1 MNVIS
6 RRIAKLV
13 LLVCPILSL
22 MAQQDW
28 EQSVREAFQQGRLQ
42 EARLLAEGVLK
53 NPASATLAQEWLGRI
68 ALQEK
73 HPEEAISHFQ
83 KASVEGRFSI
93 EMTRDWSSALVDLG
107 RIQEACELLEKS
119 ITSNPTSMDL
129 RYRLGLLYM
138 IQAMPLKARPH
149 LEEAYKGGLKHP
161 GVVLQLA
168 QARFLTGGDDQAVLL
183 LESTYDSASSP
194 DFFLQAGK
202 ILFDHV
208 LYLKAVVPLEKA
220 WKQKP
225 GSYEIGMYLALSY
238 YISGHYPE
246 CETVLS
252 SIKQDPI
259 PSLEY
264 LVLRGSV
271 LARLEKWGEA
281 EQHLEKALQLYPNQ
295 AGAYLNLGLYY
306 LERGQKEKATGL
318 IEKGSRLMSKGTK
331 LIYSIRSMEKCE
343 GLVPPQ
349 DFKIQDAARGEFYNQ
364 FGRALHESEQN
375 GSSLAVY
382 LLALEHDSHNG
393 HAYAEIG
400 KLCWEFDSYPVAES
414 YLQKGL
420 ELHPDSW
427 ELYFNLGLV
436 YQSLSQAEKA
446 VRSYTK
452 AIALEEPHV
461 PSIHWV
467 QLGSAQLSAPKL
479 GEAEAER
486 SFKKAL
492 EIDPNNA
499 QAHYQLGK
507 LYLQQKEFGKAE
519 QYLEKAISLDP
530 SLFRAYYQYG
540 LACLRNGNTEKGKA
554 MLETFNRKRA
564 LRTNSGMAGMQ
575 TESMSE
581 KILQ

>member
-1 MNVIS
+1 MS
-6 RRIAKLV
+6 RRIATLV
-13 LLVCPILSL
+13 LLCCPILSL
-22 MAQQDW
+22 RAQQYW

-42 EARLLAEGVLK
+42 EARLLAEGALS
-53 NPASATLAQEWLGRI
+53 NLAGAATAQEWLGRI
-68 ALQEK
+68 TLQEK

-83 KASVEGRFSI
+83 KASAKGRFSL
-93 EMTRDWSSALVDLG
+93 EMARDWSTALIDLG
-107 RIQEACELLEKS
+107 RTQEACELLEKS
-119 ITSNPTSMDL
+119 ITNDPNSMDL
-129 RYRLGLLYM
+129 RYRLGVLYM
-138 IQAMPLKARPH
+138 SQGMPLKARPH
-149 LEEAYKGGLKHP
+149 LEEAYRAGLKHA

-168 QARFLTGGDDQAVLL
+168 QARFLSGADDQAVLL
-183 LESTYDSASSP
+183 LESTYDSVSSP
-194 DFFLQAGK
+194 DISLQAGK

-225 GSYEIGMYLALSY
+225 GAYEIGMYLALSY

-252 SIKQDPI
+252 NIKQGAI
-259 PSLEY
+259 PTLEY

-281 EQHLEKALQLYPNQ
+281 EQNLEKALQLYPNQ

-306 LERGQKEKATGL
+306 LERDQKEKATVL
-318 IEKGSRLMSKGTK
+318 IEKGARLMSKGTK

-343 GLVPPQ
+343 GLVPPRE
-349 DFKIQDAARGEFYNQ
+349 FKTPDTARGEFYNQ

-382 LLALEHDSHNG
+382 LLALENDSHNG

-400 KLCWEFDSYPVAES
+400 KLCWEFDSYPVAEA

-420 ELHPDSW
+420 ELQPDSW
-427 ELYFNLGLV
+427 ELHFNLGLI

-446 VRSYTK
+446 VQSYTK
-452 AIALEEPHV
+452 AIALEEPRV

-467 QLGSAQLSAPKL
+467 QLGTAQLSAPKL

-492 EIDPNNA
+492 EIDPNSA

-507 LYLQQKEFGKAE
+507 LYLQQREFGKAE

-540 LACLRNGNTEKGKA
+540 MACLRNGKPEKGKE
-554 MLETFNRKRA
+554 MLETFNRKRV
-564 LRTNSGMAGMQ
+564 LRTTPG
-575 TESMSE
+575 SMGTQNE
-581 KILQ
+581 PAAERILQ

>member
-1 MNVIS
+1 MS
-6 RRIAKLV
+6 RRIATLV
-13 LLVCPILSL
+13 LLFCPILSL
-22 MAQQDW
+22 KAQPDW

-42 EARLLAEGVLK
+42 EARLLAEGALS
-53 NPASATLAQEWLGRI
+53 NSAGAALAQEWLGRI
-68 ALQEK
+68 TLQEK

-83 KASVEGRFSI
+83 KANAKGRFSL
-93 EMTRDWSSALVDLG
+93 EMARDWSTALMDLG
-107 RIQEACELLEKS
+107 RIQEACELMEKS
-119 ITSNPTSMDL
+119 ITNDPTSMDL
-129 RYRLGLLYM
+129 RYRLGVLY
-138 IQAMPLKARPH
+138 ISQGMPLKARPH
-149 LEEAYKGGLKHP
+149 LEEAYRGGLKHA

-168 QARFLTGGDDQAVLL
+168 QARFLSGSDDQAVLL

-194 DFFLQAGK
+194 DILLQAGK

-238 YISGHYPE
+238 YISGHYSE

-252 SIKQDPI
+252 SIKQGAI
-259 PSLEY
+259 PTLEY

-281 EQHLEKALQLYPNQ
+281 EQNLEKALQLYPNQ

-306 LERGQKEKATGL
+306 LERGQKEKATVL
-318 IEKGSRLMSKGTK
+318 IEKGARLMSKGTK
-331 LIYSIRSMEKCE
+331 LIYTIRSMEKCE
-343 GLVPPQ
+343 GLVPPHEFKVQ
-349 DFKIQDAARGEFYNQ
+349 DTARGEFYSQ

-382 LLALEHDSHNG
+382 LLALENDSHNE
-393 HAYAEIG
+393 HSYAEIG

-420 ELHPDSW
+420 ELQPDSW
-427 ELYFNLGLV
+427 ELHFNLGLI

-446 VRSYTK
+446 VQSYTK
-452 AIALEEPHV
+452 AIALEEPRV

-467 QLGSAQLSAPKL
+467 QLGTAQLSAPKL

-486 SFKKAL
+486 SFRRAL
-492 EIDPNNA
+492 EIDPNSA

-507 LYLQQKEFGKAE
+507 LYLQQREFGKAE
-519 QYLEKAISLDP
+519 QYLEKAISFDP

-540 LACLRNGNTEKGKA
+540 MACLRNGKAEKGKE
-554 MLETFNRKRA
+554 MIETFNRKRV
-564 LRTNSGMAGMQ
+564 LRTTPG
-575 TESMSE
+575 SMGRQSE
-581 KILQ
+581 PASERILQ